1 MAQVPR
7 ELLPYRFN
15 DDGQR
20 TLFPGGFVAGTPDV
34 TAIPG
39 QVKVIKALMLA
50 LCARGAAL
58 AS

>member
-1 MAQVPR
+1 MAQVPH

-20 TLFPGGFVAGTPDV
+20 TPFPGGIAGMPDM

-39 QVKVIKALMLA
+39 QFKVIKALMLA
-50 LCARGAAL
+50 LCARGAGPAH
-58 AS
+58 